1 MIYIGAVC
9 ADFTQSSLSPANI
22 RSVAS
27 NNLGKLGR
35 RGTLGFAHRLLQVLR
50 QIGVVEPDGFI
61 AQIGKI
67 SPERRKLGDGV
78 CRVHIGC

>member
-27 NNLGKLGR
+27 NNLGKSAG
-35 RGTLGFAHRLLQVLR
+35 GVRLASRTACSKVLR
-50 QIGVVEPDGFI
+50 QIGVVAPDGFI

-67 SPERRKLGDGV
+67 SPERGKLGDRVG
-78 CRVHIGC
+78 RVHVGC